1 MTLPE
6 EPAGAKHTYHQFTI
20 RAPRRDALQAHLKS
34 RGIAT
39 RVYYP
44 IPLHLQPAFAQLGHG
59 AGSFPVAERLANEVI
74 SLPLF
79 PAITE
84 EQIERVVSAVR
95 SFYEG
100 GFQA

>member
-1 MTLPE
+1 
-6 EPAGAKHTYHQFTI
+6 
-20 RAPRRDALQAHLKS
+20 
-34 RGIAT
+34 
-39 RVYYP
+39 
-44 IPLHLQPAFAQLGHG
+44 
-59 AGSFPVAERLANEVI
+59 VAERLANEVI

-100 GFQA
+100 GSQA